1 MWLQD
6 IRNTG
11 SCAADPAARAEWR
24 KKQREERTWSLPASW
39 GSDTVSFSPE
49 ARAAAQA
56 VARPAIPDQAAASDQ
71 AVAVKQN
78 ASAQRPDAAE
88 EFFSYMKKTRNRAQ
102 GASYEEQIKAL
113 QDKLKG
119 RQNSLVQAAAGDAPD
134 APKSNRVAGINSQI
148 NSIMEQIAEL
158 SAQAAKEGTES

>member
-56 VARPAIPDQAAASDQ
+56 VA
-71 AVAVKQN
+71 VKQN

-102 GASYEEQIKAL
+102 GSSYEEQIKAL

-119 RQNSLVQAAAGDAPD
+119 LQNSLVQAAAGDAPD

>member
-56 VARPAIPDQAAASDQ
+56 AVRPAIPDQAAAL
-71 AVAVKQN
+71 KQN

-119 RQNSLVQAAAGDAPD
+119 LQNSLVQAAAGDAPD

>member
-56 VARPAIPDQAAASDQ
+56 AARPAIPDQAAAL
-71 AVAVKQN
+71 KQN
-78 ASAQRPDAAE
+78 ASAQRPDATE

-119 RQNSLVQAAAGDAPD
+119 LQTSLVQAAADDAPD